1 MALTRVISCLLYD
14 DESRLSTIEEYSLA
28 NSNYVL
34 KYMGDDDECPMVD
47 WKNYTLCVR
56 DKNESY
62 VSAAL
67 ELMKANLQRAFIA
80 VAPMERLKEALVLFQ
95 YAATGG
101 FQESLKN
108 EWPFLCHLQRNARGR
123 AESQTSRSSAT
134 ERTLQYIESINQ
146 YDLEL
151 YKLVNDLF
159 EEQLRIFQ
167 AERPG
172 VLESKVSAMEDCSLL
187 PKL

>member
-1 MALTRVISCLLYD
+1 M
-14 DESRLSTIEEYSLA
+14 
-28 NSNYVL
+28 NNNYVL

-56 DKNESY
+56 DKDESF
-62 VSAAL
+62 VITAL
-67 ELMKANLQRAFIA
+67 DLMKANLQRAFIA

-108 EWPFLCHLQRNARGR
+108 EWPFLCHLQRNAQGR
-123 AESQTSRSSAT
+123 PESQNSRSST
-134 ERTLQYIESINQ
+134 MEHTLQYIESINQ
-146 YDLEL
+146 YDMEL

-159 EEQLRIFQ
+159 EKQLSIFE

-172 VLESKVSAMEDCSLL
+172 VLASKVSAMEDCSLL
-187 PKL
+187 PKI